1 MAQVLCD
8 LKQLTH
14 LDLAPSPDTSMQPVA
29 LQTVDYAR
37 LFPLGLRS
45 LRMVRPCLDSE
56 PLLLDHLTAVTEL
69 HLGDLWAED
78 VLPPAVQI
86 LHLNDCRS
94 IQPVAAGVG
103 LQELHVAA
111 DDCCF
116 ALSGADLKQLTRL
129 KALSLC
135 LFNCQHRSLLGL
147 VAHLSVLPLRQ
158 LDLHINWSCPQFPS
172 ALLGVLGS
180 CRQLTSLSLSQPQ
193 PYTAPEIQQ
202 LSAQLQQLRLLQ
214 HLRIAAGS
222 SGAAAQQLEPRS
234 AELFTQAVV
243 KLPVVKEVSIV
254 GVLLGAAAANLA
266 GAAVQLTRLELYEC
280 KLPSSARFALTHKRP
295 GTDVCIRD

>member
-1 MAQVLCD
+1 
-8 LKQLTH
+8 
-14 LDLAPSPDTSMQPVA
+14 
-29 LQTVDYAR
+29 
-37 LFPLGLRS
+37 
-45 LRMVRPCLDSE
+45 
-56 PLLLDHLTAVTEL
+56 
-69 HLGDLWAED
+69 
-78 VLPPAVQI
+78 
-86 LHLNDCRS
+86 
-94 IQPVAAGVG
+94 
-103 LQELHVAA
+103 
-111 DDCCF
+111 
-116 ALSGADLKQLTRL
+116 
-129 KALSLC
+129 
-135 LFNCQHRSLLGL
+135 
-147 VAHLSVLPLRQ
+147 
-158 LDLHINWSCPQFPS
+158 
-172 ALLGVLGS
+172 
-180 CRQLTSLSLSQPQ
+180 LSLSQPQ